1 MATNTQPK
9 SNRRSRV
16 VFTAIIALGAF
27 AISSVHWF
35 HVAQDAGNAWWTAA
49 IYPVAID
56 CLIIVSAMTMMQST
70 GVTRMAKYYASLGR
84 AFGFAATLYGNMAAS
99 HFTSASDM
107 LVNLMPAV
115 ALILSVEMLI
125 ASAKATSTS
134 RARAATPRKRSAPK
148 ATTAKHANVT
158 AIPAKLRAVK
168 P

>member
-1 MATNTQPK
+1 MATNNQPK
-9 SNRRSRV
+9 SNRRSRI

-134 RARAATPRKRSAPK
+134 RARAATPRKRQPAK
-148 ATTAKHANVT
+148 TTAKHASAT
-158 AIPAKLRAVK
+158 PSTPAKLKAVR